1 MLPIING
8 VDVKRFRPD
17 PETRAATRKSLGVN
31 ANEILFGAV
40 GRLVPVKDF
49 KTLITAFRELS
60 ATSAEAR
67 LILVGDGPEL
77 AALRTVAGDLCEDK
91 KVAFLGNRDDV
102 PSLMNAMDVY
112 CLTSLREGLS
122 NTLLEAHACGL
133 PVIATD
139 TGGNGEV
146 VVTGRT
152 GFLFKV
158 GDDAAL
164 TILMRNLAEHQQL
177 RKSLSV
183 AARERAAKEFSI
195 ARMVREYEKL
205 YESVLH

>member
-1 MLPIING
+1 VLGYVTSVRRLEG
-8 VDVKRFRPD
+8 V
-17 PETRAATRKSLGVN
+17 ETVLHALGEF
-31 ANEILFGAV
+31 A
-40 GRLVPVKDF
+40 
-49 KTLITAFRELS
+49 REGH
-60 ATSAEAR
+60 R
-67 LILVGDGPEL
+67 VVFVLVGDGPEL
-77 AALRTVAGDLCEDK
+77 AALRTVAGDLCKDK

-164 TILMRNLAEHQQL
+164 TILMRNLAEHQPL
-177 RKSLSV
+177 RNSLSV
-183 AARERAAKEFSI
+183 AARERAAKKFSI

-205 YESVLH
+205 YENVLH